1 MHKCVLEVRDVM
13 RGNAP
18 IYFHAIMNAKG
29 KEADKEKTMNSKV
42 ADLANIDPSEE
53 KYVDLNITCVLADHN
68 ITSILAG
75 DSEDKIL
82 SGVPPVRVFFE

>member
-1 MHKCVLEVRDVM
+1 MHKGVLEIRDVM

-29 KEADKEKTMNSKV
+29 KEAEKEKTM
-42 ADLANIDPSEE
+42 AARITDLTNIDPTED
-53 KYVDLNITCVLADHN
+53 KYVDLNITCVLA
-68 ITSILAG
+68 G

-82 SGVPPVRVFFE
+82 AGVPPVRVFFE

>member
-1 MHKCVLEVRDVM
+1 MHKGVLEIRDVM

-29 KEADKEKTMNSKV
+29 KEAEKEKTMG
-42 ADLANIDPSEE
+42 ARITDLTNIDPTED
-53 KYVDLNITCVLADHN
+53 KYVDLNITCVLA
-68 ITSILAG
+68 G

-82 SGVPPVRVFFE
+82 AGVPPVRVFFE